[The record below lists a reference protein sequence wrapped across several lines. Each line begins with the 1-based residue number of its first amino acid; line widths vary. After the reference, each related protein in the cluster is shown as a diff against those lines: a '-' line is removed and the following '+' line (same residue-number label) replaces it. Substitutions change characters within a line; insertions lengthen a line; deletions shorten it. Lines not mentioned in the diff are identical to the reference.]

1 MADNLARI
9 GEEGFADAPPSTVG
23 STRGPDRELRGRLRG
38 DRAFLGGVLAI
49 SLIAVLPLVLILGYV
64 IARGASSIN
73 WQFLTELPKPMGEAG
88 GGISNAIV
96 GTVILVLVAS
106 VISIPL
112 GILAGIFLSESGKS
126 GLGRLTR
133 LSVETLMG
141 VPSIVIG
148 IVAYVWVVRS
158 LGHFSA
164 FSGGVALAMIMLPV
178 ITLSTEE
185 TLLLIPMSLREAA
198 LALGVSYPRTVLKV
212 ILPAG
217 ASGVITGALLAVARA
232 AGETAPLLF
241 TSFGSPYMVFDV
253 FKPMASLPQ
262 TIYFYA
268 TSPYPEWQSLAWG
281 ASFVLLVVV
290 LALNLVTK
298 LVTSRWKIQF

>member
-1 MADNLARI
+1 MADNVAKVR
-9 GEEGFADAPPSTVG
+9 EEGVPQTPPSSAKKRPAIDAAV
-23 STRGPDRELRGRLRG
+23 LGRLRG
-38 DRAFLGGVLAI
+38 DKAFLGGVLTI
-49 SLIAVLPLVLILGYV
+49 SVVAVLPLILILAFIIV
-64 IARGASSIN
+64 RGASSIN
-73 WQFLTELPKPMGEAG
+73 WQFLTELPKPMGEQG
-88 GGISNAIV
+88 GGISNAII
-96 GTVILVLVAS
+96 GTFLLVIVAS
-106 VISIPL
+106 IISIPL

-148 IVAYVWVVRS
+148 IVAYVWVVRTT
-158 LGHFSA
+158 GHFSA
-164 FSGGVALAMIMLPV
+164 LSGGVALAMIMLPV

-217 ASGVITGALLAVARA
+217 ASGVITGALLGVARA

-241 TSFGSPYMVFDV
+241 TSFGSPYMEYNIL
-253 FKPMASLPQ
+253 KPMASLPQ
-262 TIYFYA
+262 TIFFYA

-281 ASFVLLVVV
+281 ASFVLLVVI

>member
-1 MADNLARI
+1 MR
-9 GEEGFADAPPSTVG
+9 PQMTP
-23 STRGPDRELRGRLRG
+23 RGVRASDPALRGRLRA
-38 DRAFLGGVLAI
+38 DKAFMGGMLAI
-49 SLIAVLPLVLILGYV
+49 SMIAVLPLVLILLF
-64 IARGASSIN
+64 IIIRGASSIN

-96 GTVILVLVAS
+96 GTVILIIVAS
-106 VISIPL
+106 VISMPL
-112 GILAGIFLSESGKS
+112 GILSGIFLSESGKS
-126 GLGRLTR
+126 GLGRVTR

-148 IVAYVWVVRS
+148 IVAYVWVVRPM
-158 LGHFSA
+158 GHFSA
-164 FSGGVALAMIMLPV
+164 LSGGVALAMIMLPV

-217 ASGVITGALLAVARA
+217 ASGVITGALLGVARA

-241 TSFGSPYMVFDV
+241 TSFGSPYMVLDIL
-253 FKPMASLPQ
+253 KPMASLPQ

-268 TSPYPEWQSLAWG
+268 TSPYPAWQTLAWG
-281 ASFVLLVVV
+281 ASFVLLVLV
-290 LALNLVTK
+290 LVLNLLTK
-298 LVTSRWKIQF
+298 LVTSRWKTQF

>member
-1 MADNLARI
+1 MADSLARFD
-9 GEEGFADAPPSTVG
+9 EESYAQEPPSTAG
-23 STRGPDRELRGRLRG
+23 RAPSPDAQLRGRLRR
-38 DRAFLGGVLAI
+38 DAAFLGGVLAI
-49 SLIAVLPLVLILGYV
+49 SLIAVLPLVLILGFI

-96 GTVILVLVAS
+96 GTVILIIVAS
-106 VISIPL
+106 VISVPL
-112 GILAGIFLSESGKS
+112 GILAGIFLSERGKT
-126 GLGRLTR
+126 GLARLTR

-148 IVAYVWVVRS
+148 IVAYLWVVRS
-158 LGHFSA
+158 MGHFSA
-164 FSGGVALAMIMLPV
+164 LSGGVALAMIMLPV
-178 ITLSTEE
+178 IALSTEE
-185 TLLLIPMSLREAA
+185 TLLLIPVSLREAA
-198 LALGVSYPRTVLKV
+198 LALGVSYSRTVLKV

-217 ASGVITGALLAVARA
+217 ASGIITGALLAVARA

-241 TSFGSPYMVFDV
+241 TAFGSPYMVVDIS
-253 FKPMASLPQ
+253 KPMASLPQ

-298 LVTSRWKIQF
+298 LVTSRWKVQF